1 MDLYQRQNCDFV
13 VVYRTGVNVYLS
25 GLKVHL
31 LISLIIVDVLYSLFL
46 TSLIWISMYDIL
58 REYLGFRIP
67 QKFKIED
74 AAIYHIGQNGYR
86 F

>member
-25 GLKVHL
+25 GLKVYL

-74 AAIYHIGQNGYR
+74 AAICHIGQNGYR